1 MKKLSA
7 TETLNY
13 LIELLIYCLDNL
25 QEEDNIGDGGFVLGE
40 RTAYIECLE
49 IVQFWECA
57 RKNGLDFDIEAK
69 YPI

>member
-13 LIELLIYCLDNL
+13 LIELLIYCLDDL
-25 QEEDNIGDGGFVLGE
+25 EAEDDVGDYGFVLGE

-49 IVQFWECA
+49 ILQFWENA